1 MLLHKQESEEA
12 NGNKQTPHKNTPTIF
27 LNKNLRPKKQIV
39 KTIFKLALD
48 WRSFNPRPCISAER
62 AQSCSST
69 EVEAFFLTIKEK
81 ETSAT
86 EQAEALF

>member
-1 MLLHKQESEEA
+1 MFLHKQESEEA

-48 WRSFNPRPCISAER
+48 
-62 AQSCSST
+62 
-69 EVEAFFLTIKEK
+69 
-81 ETSAT
+81 
-86 EQAEALF
+86 